1 MQKARDSA
9 VERAERL
16 QTQLNEMHTDLEKL
30 RKTSMLNLRERVG
43 ALNSTG
49 CVHYHYL
56 TALPK

>member
-9 VERAERL
+9 VERADRL

-43 ALNSTG
+43 ALNSA